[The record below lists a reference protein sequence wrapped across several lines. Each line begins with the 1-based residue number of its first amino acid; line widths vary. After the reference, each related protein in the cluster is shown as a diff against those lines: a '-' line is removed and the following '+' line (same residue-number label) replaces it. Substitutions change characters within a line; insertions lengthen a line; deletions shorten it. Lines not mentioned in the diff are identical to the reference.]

1 MPRKRRSSAVQEV
14 SVVDAMQADF
24 KLFLQALWG
33 QLDLPSPTRAQY
45 AIADYLQNGPKR
57 LQIQAFR
64 GVGKSWITGA
74 FVLWT
79 LFNNAEKK
87 IMIIS
92 ASKERADNMSIFLQK
107 LIIETPWLTHLRPK
121 SDDARWS
128 RISFD
133 VNCSPHQAPS
143 VKSVGIT
150 GQLTG
155 SRADLMILDDIEVPG
170 NSMTELMREKLL
182 QLCTEAESILTPKD
196 DSRIMFLGTPQ
207 TVFTV
212 YRKLAERNY
221 RPFVWPARYPRKT
234 SNYEGLLAPQ
244 LQEDIDTGAKPWDV
258 TDDRFDHEDLIE
270 REAAMGRSNFLLQFM
285 LDTSLSDAEKFPLK
299 MADLIV
305 TSVNPTKCP
314 ESIVWC
320 SDPQNVIKDAP
331 TVGLPGDYF
340 YSPMQL
346 QGEWL
351 PYAET
356 ICSVDP
362 SGRGSD
368 ETTAA
373 YISQRNGFLYLH
385 EMRAYK
391 DGYSDNTLLDILKGC
406 KKYKAS
412 TLLIESNF
420 GDGIVGELFKKHIQ
434 NLSMNIGIEE
444 TRANVR
450 KEDRIIDALE
460 PILNQHRLVVDRSVI
475 DWDYKSN
482 PDEAPERRLLY
493 MLFYQMSRMCREKGA
508 VRHDDRIDCLAQGV
522 KYFTDAFGISAQE
535 EIKARKREEWNQ
547 MLEAFLEDPQQSANA
562 IAFGMTAEQQRQ
574 ARGKTSVYNWV

>member
-1 MPRKRRSSAVQEV
+1 MTNPVTALKE
-14 SVVDAMQADF
+14 DF
-24 KLFLQALWG
+24 KLFLQALWS

-79 LFNNAEKK
+79 LFNDPERK

-107 LIIETPWLTHLRPK
+107 LIIETPWLSHLRPK
-121 SDDARWS
+121 ADDSRWS

-182 QLCTEAESILTPKD
+182 QLCTEAESILTPKS
-196 DSRIMFLGTPQ
+196 DSRIMYLGTPQ
-207 TVFTV
+207 TTFTV

-221 RPFVWPARYPRKT
+221 RPLVWPSRYPRKDKL
-234 SNYEGLLAPQ
+234 SQYEGLLAPQ
-244 LQEDIDTGAKPWDV
+244 IQEDIDMGVEEWDC
-258 TDDRFDHEDLIE
+258 TDPDRFDNEDLIE
-270 REAAMGRSNFLLQFM
+270 REASMGRSNFLLQFQ

-299 MADLIV
+299 MADLVV
-305 TSVNPTKCP
+305 TSVNPTEAPDNC
-314 ESIVWC
+314 IWC
-320 SDPQNVIKDAP
+320 SDPSNVIKDLP

-346 QGEWL
+346 QGEWT
-351 PYAET
+351 PYQET

-362 SGRGSD
+362 SGRGTD
-368 ETTAA
+368 ETAAA
-373 YISQRNGFLYLH
+373 YISQKNGFLYLH
-385 EMRAYK
+385 EMRAYR
-391 DGYSDNTLLDILKGC
+391 DGYSDSTLLDILRGC
-406 KKYKAS
+406 RKYNAT

-420 GDGIVGELFKKHIQ
+420 GDGIVAELFKKHIQ
-434 NLSMNIGIEE
+434 QTKQRIYIEE

-450 KEDRIIDALE
+450 KEDRIIDSLE
-460 PILNQHRLVVDRSVI
+460 PVLNQHRLICDRGVI
-475 DWDYKSN
+475 EWDYASN
-482 PDEAPERRLLY
+482 KEAAPEERLLY

-508 VRHDDRIDCLAQGV
+508 VKHDDRLDALAQGV
-522 KYFTDAFGISAQE
+522 KYYTDALSISAQE
-535 EIKARKREEWNQ
+535 AVNMRKVEEWNS
-547 MLEAFLEDPQQSANA
+547 LLEDFIDSPQSSANHLV
-562 IAFGMTAEQQRQ
+562 FGMNLDQRKE
-574 ARGKTSVYNWV
+574 ARGKESGKSVPTWI